1 MDNYLDLSRALA
13 KKQMREKISLEIVY
27 EFLILDNEKMQ
38 ITRIE
43 DINIFSE
50 REYLSLVDDAIKM
63 LNSKTNLG
71 LVRKNNVIRLGKSNK
86 D

>member
-27 EFLILDNEKMQ
+27 EFLILNNEKME
-38 ITRIE
+38 ITRID

-50 REYLSLVDDAIKM
+50 NEFLSLVDDAINL
-63 LNSKTNLG
+63 LNSKTNMG
-71 LVRKNNVIRLGKSNK
+71 LVRNDYIIILGKSNK

>member
-27 EFLILDNEKMQ
+27 EFLILNNEKME
-38 ITRIE
+38 ITRID

-50 REYLSLVDDAIKM
+50 NEFLSLVDDAINL
-63 LNSKTNLG
+63 LNSKTNMG
-71 LVRKNNVIRLGKSNK
+71 LVRNDYIIILGKSNR